1 MYKNYNFNYNN
12 TMEFVGIDKMS
23 LLDYEDMVSCVLFA
37 PTCNYRCPFCHNGKS
52 VLESSTY
59 IPYEDILDYLKSRV
73 GLIDAVVISG
83 GEPTMMKELKERIM
97 DIKEMGFKIKLDTN
111 GSSPDVLKDLIDSN
125 LLDYVAM
132 DIKNSLD
139 MYPATCGVNH
149 INEYNL
155 MKSINILKEN
165 KIPYEFRTTLVKEF
179 HNKESIKK
187 MGELIKGAEKLYL
200 QKFVDRE
207 TVLVPGLHEVD
218 KEEAEEYLKILS
230 KYVKE
235 VNLRGY

>member
-1 MYKNYNFNYNN
+1 
-12 TMEFVGIDKMS
+12 MEFVGIDKMS
-23 LLDYEDMVSCVLFA
+23 LLDYEDNISCVLFS

-59 IPYEDILDYLKSRV
+59 IPFEDILEFLKTRI

-97 DIKEMGFKIKLDTN
+97 DIRELGFKIKLDTN
-111 GSSPDVLKDLIDSN
+111 GTSPDVLEDLINSN

-132 DIKNSLD
+132 DIKNSLE
-139 MYPATCGVNH
+139 MYPKTCGVSNVYEFS
-149 INEYNL
+149 IIR
-155 MKSINILKEN
+155 SINILKE
-165 KIPYEFRTTLVKEF
+165 KRIPYEFRTTLVKEF

-187 MGELIKGAEKLYL
+187 MGELIKGADKLYL

-207 TVLVPGLHEVD
+207 TVLVPGLHEVPL
-218 KEEAEEYLKILS
+218 EEAQEFLEILS
-230 KYVKE
+230 PFVKE

>member
-1 MYKNYNFNYNN
+1 
-12 TMEFVGIDKMS
+12 MEFVGIDKMS
-23 LLDYEDMVSCVLFA
+23 LLDYEDNISCVLFS

-59 IPYEDILDYLKSRV
+59 IPFEDILDFLKTRV
-73 GLIDAVVISG
+73 GLLDAVVISG

-97 DIKEMGFKIKLDTN
+97 DIRELGFKIKLDTN
-111 GSSPDVLKDLIDSN
+111 GTSPDVLEDLINSN

-132 DIKNSLD
+132 DIKNSLE
-139 MYPATCGVNH
+139 MYPSTCGVANV
-149 INEYNL
+149 NEFSVIR
-155 MKSINILKEN
+155 SINILKE
-165 KIPYEFRTTLVKEF
+165 KRIPYEFRTTLVKEF

-207 TVLVPGLHEVD
+207 TVLVPGLHEVE
-218 KEEAEEYLKILS
+218 KEEAEEYLEILS

>member
-1 MYKNYNFNYNN
+1 
-12 TMEFVGIDKMS
+12 MEFVGIDKMS
-23 LLDYEDMVSCVLFA
+23 LLDYEDNISCVLFS

-59 IPYEDILDYLKSRV
+59 IPFEDILDFLKTRV
-73 GLIDAVVISG
+73 GLLDAVVISG

-97 DIKEMGFKIKLDTN
+97 DIRELGFKIKLDTN
-111 GSSPDVLKDLIDSN
+111 GTSPDVLEDLIDSN

-132 DIKNSLD
+132 DIKNSLE
-139 MYPATCGVNH
+139 MYPSTCGVANV
-149 INEYNL
+149 NEFSVIR
-155 MKSINILKEN
+155 SINILKE
-165 KIPYEFRTTLVKEF
+165 KRVPYEFRTTLVKEF

-207 TVLVPGLHEVD
+207 TVLVPGLHEVE
-218 KEEAEEYLKILS
+218 KEEAEEYLEILS

-235 VNLRGY
+235 VYLRGY

>member
-1 MYKNYNFNYNN
+1 
-12 TMEFVGIDKMS
+12 MEFVGIDKMS
-23 LLDYEDMVSCVLFA
+23 LLDYEDNISCVLFS

-59 IPYEDILDYLKSRV
+59 IPFEDILDFLKTRV
-73 GLIDAVVISG
+73 GLLDAVVISG

-97 DIKEMGFKIKLDTN
+97 DIRELGFKIKLDTN
-111 GSSPDVLKDLIDSN
+111 GTSPDVLEDLINSN

-132 DIKNSLD
+132 DIKNSLE
-139 MYPATCGVNH
+139 MYPSTCGVANV
-149 INEYNL
+149 NEFSVIR
-155 MKSINILKEN
+155 SINILKERR
-165 KIPYEFRTTLVKEF
+165 IPYEFRTTLVKEF

-207 TVLVPGLHEVD
+207 TVLVPGLHEVE
-218 KEEAEEYLKILS
+218 KEEAEEYLEILS